1 MNRRTVIATRPRAR
15 RTPLGDVVTVR
26 RSINDDNQIHE
37 HITLEV
43 PLELIEPGKSWPV
56 RESSHG

>member
-1 MNRRTVIATRPRAR
+1 MDRRTVITTRPRTR

-37 HITLEV
+37 QITLEV
-43 PLELIEPGKSWPV
+43 PLELSEPGKSWPT

>member
-1 MNRRTVIATRPRAR
+1 MDRRTVIATRPRIR

-26 RSINDDNQIHE
+26 RSINDDKQIHE

-43 PLELIEPGKSWPV
+43 PLELSEPGKSWPE
-56 RESSHG
+56 RKL